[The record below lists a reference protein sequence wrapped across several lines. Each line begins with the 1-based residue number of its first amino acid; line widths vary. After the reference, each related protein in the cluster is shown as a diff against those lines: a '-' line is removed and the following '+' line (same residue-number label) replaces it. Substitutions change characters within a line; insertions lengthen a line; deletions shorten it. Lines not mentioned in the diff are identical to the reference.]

1 MLFSLSAM
9 TPILPMLYFLLEDP
23 ASFSG
28 PEKKIKI
35 GYRYAYL
42 CRESSKLLLNFQ
54 VTLLRYG
61 RRYLWDD
68 SEPVQVSKNVPVENS
83 EPFSQ
88 ANVPQKMASPLVTSA
103 FDIFNKPLT
112 EFAGIV
118 EA

>member
-1 MLFSLSAM
+1 MLVSLSAM

-42 CRESSKLLLNFQ
+42 CRESSKLLINFQ

-68 SEPVQVSKNVPVENS
+68 SEQVQVSKNVSVENS
-83 EPFSQ
+83 VTFSY
-88 ANVPQKMASPLVTSA
+88 ANILQNIAYLLVISV
-103 FDIFNKPLT
+103 FVIFNNTIHVL
-112 EFAGIV
+112 EVVF
-118 EA
+118 